1 MENIRPYLTS
11 DSVLENYFSKLKEEY
26 KTKLKNHLIQYQKVL
41 ILKLNIFVRLLIS
54 FFLPYPYLL
63 NLSNQI
69 SILVSGFDRDSCWV
83 VGE

>member
-41 ILKLNIFVRLLIS
+41 IQHTIFALKKIEQGKETHICTVYLIIIFFTFLLFS
-54 FFLPYPYLL
+54 QF
-63 NLSNQI
+63 
-69 SILVSGFDRDSCWV
+69 C
-83 VGE
+83 